1 MQGTIAT
8 GMNYIKI
15 DAMKQIS
22 FSEILES
29 DQERKEKARQVAE
42 KIRLAGNYK
51 WVGLYD
57 VKEKEITIISFSGRG
72 EPAFTSFPKEKGLN
86 GRAVAKK
93 QTVIVNDTDKD
104 EDYLLTFTNTKS
116 EIIVP
121 VFDTRGEKIIGTID
135 AEGEE
140 KDAFAEKDADFLGKC
155 AAAIQPLWNNN
166 I

>member
-1 MQGTIAT
+1 MEQL
-8 GMNYIKI
+8 
-15 DAMKQIS
+15 S
-22 FSEILES
+22 FTEIFES
-29 DQERKEKARQVAE
+29 AKSRQEKAKRVAE
-42 KIRLAGNYK
+42 KIRAAGNYK

-57 VKEKEITIISFSGRG
+57 VKETEITIISFSGRG
-72 EPAFTSFPKEKGLN
+72 EPVFTSFPREKGLN

-121 VFDTRGEKIIGTID
+121 VFEGSSKAIVGTID

-140 KDAFAEKDADFLGKC
+140 KDGFTKKDADFLEQC
-155 AAAIQPLWNNN
+155 AAAIQSLWNKNN
-166 I
+166 

>member
-1 MQGTIAT
+1 MEQLFFTTILT
-8 GMNYIKI
+8 
-15 DAMKQIS
+15 
-22 FSEILES
+22 S
-29 DQERKEKARQVAE
+29 DQERTEKAKRVAE
-42 KIRLAGNYK
+42 QIRLAGNYK

-57 VKEKEITIISFSGRG
+57 VKEKEIKIISFSGRG
-72 EPAFTSFPKEKGLN
+72 EPAFTSFPKDKGLN

-93 QTVIVNDTDKD
+93 QTVIVNDTEKD

-121 VFDTRGEKIIGTID
+121 VFDNSGERIVGTID

-140 KDAFAEKDADFLGKC
+140 KNAFARKDADFLEQC
-155 AAAIQPLWNNN
+155 AAAIQPLWTKT